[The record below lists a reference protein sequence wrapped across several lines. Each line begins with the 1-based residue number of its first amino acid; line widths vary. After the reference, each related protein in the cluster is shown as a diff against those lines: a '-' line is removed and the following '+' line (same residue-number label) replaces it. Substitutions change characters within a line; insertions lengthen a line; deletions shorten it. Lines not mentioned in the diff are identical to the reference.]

1 MRLLNMLL
9 NYRRKQMLDK
19 VIDELIDCKDAL
31 RSTRDML
38 LRLHPEY
45 KEWWYKNFGDILDED
60 NV

>member
-1 MRLLNMLL
+1 
-9 NYRRKQMLDK
+9 MLDK

-38 LRLHPEY
+38 LRLRPEY
-45 KEWWYKNFGDILDED
+45 KEWWYKNFGEVLKDED

>member
-1 MRLLNMLL
+1 MLL

-45 KEWWYKNFGDILDED
+45 KEWWYKNFGGILDED